1 MKAKLQRYLQ
11 KTFGIRPPCILN
23 NLNYPYSIGAQFH
36 VRFELGGELA
46 NGTKER
52 VEQATRRA
60 VALFEETFANEEEAI
75 WVLAYSYLGESLFG
89 EDRGF
94 LQQQFSGAQ
103 YAGFYKKLKTVYNA
117 SENKSKAKII
127 IGNIKVR
134 SLKYKAIL
142 NAIAN
147 TEMGFK
153 PRLNETVFFIG
164 TRTNRIFYMYDDRGC
179 LVESNAVNDI
189 RELYLKRNEWIV
201 DYHRPEI
208 DKQFH
213 ESYER

>member
-11 KTFGIRPPCILN
+11 KAFGIWPPCRLN
-23 NLNYPYSIGAQFH
+23 NLNHPYSIGAQFH

-52 VEQATRRA
+52 VEQATWRA
-60 VALFEETFANEEEAI
+60 VALFEETFTNKEEAI
-75 WVLAYSYLGESLFG
+75 WVLSYRYLGESLFG
-89 EDRGF
+89 KDRGRGF

-103 YAGFYKKLKTVYNA
+103 YAGFYKKLETVYSA
-117 SENKSKAKII
+117 GESKSKAKIV
-127 IGNIKVR
+127 IGKIKLKD
-134 SLKYKAIL
+134 LKYRIIL

-153 PRLNETVFFIG
+153 PNLDEIVFFIG
-164 TRTNRIFYMYDDRGC
+164 ARTNRIFHMYDDRGC
-179 LVESNAVNDI
+179 LIESNALNDI
-189 RELYLKRNEWIV
+189 RELYLGKNEWIV

-208 DKQFH
+208 AKQFH
-213 ESYER
+213 

>member
-11 KTFGIRPPCILN
+11 KTFGIRPPCRLN

-36 VRFELGGELA
+36 VRFELGGELT

-60 VALFEETFANEEEAI
+60 VALFEETFANEEAI
-75 WVLAYSYLGESLFG
+75 WVLSYSYLGESLFG

-103 YAGFYKKLKTVYNA
+103 YAGFYKKLETVYSA
-117 SENKSKAKII
+117 SENKRKAKII
-127 IGNIKVR
+127 IGKIKVR
-134 SLKYKAIL
+134 SLKYKVIL
-142 NAIAN
+142 NTIAN

-179 LVESNAVNDI
+179 LVESNAVNNI
-189 RELYLKRNEWIV
+189 RELYLKRNKWIV
-201 DYHRPEI
+201 GYHRPEI